1 MSSGSLLSGPHSG
14 LTRGQPEPPG
24 VERVSPETCVE
35 GSLCCGHFSSSVL
48 NSDPVTPMCI
58 SVMSSVSR
66 IGKLLPGGREQSTEA
81 EESSWPAG
89 LSCAGHGIPVHA
101 GPACGPQGPPV
112 LATASQCMWASK
124 CMRAQLEA
132 CRAPQS
138 WSQRPSARRLTGNSP
153 PGSPVLSQA
162 APPRLCLRCG
172 PALGPCEPSRPCLA
186 FLCLSCSCSDTWLS
200 LCVLFGWRGHG
211 SLRRPSPDPAT
222 SDRRSPVL
230 REDTSAR
237 TWPGSL
243 LWTSTWRGSAGFDG
257 TPRCP
262 APHGQDGPAVRARGG
277 RRRPLALWP
286 CDESVASPE
295 IALRGELSSLSG
307 SSGRCAARGSR

>member
-48 NSDPVTPMCI
+48 NSDPVTPMCA

-124 CMRAQLEA
+124 CMRARLKA
-132 CRAPQS
+132 CRALQS
-138 WSQRPSARRLTGNSP
+138 WPWRPSACGLSSRPAGPSSPGHNVPVHAGSLGIPRRALQSCPRQHHRVCVSGVGLPWGPASRAARAWHSSACPALVPTPGSHCASCLGGVGTDHFDVPALTLRPLTVGAQCSEKIRLQGHGLDRFCGRP
-153 PGSPVLSQA
+153 PGEAALASTGPPGVLPHMDRM
-162 APPRLCLRCG
+162 AP
-172 PALGPCEPSRPCLA
+172 
-186 FLCLSCSCSDTWLS
+186 
-200 LCVLFGWRGHG
+200 LCVRGAAG
-211 SLRRPSPDPAT
+211 N
-222 SDRRSPVL
+222 VL
-230 REDTSAR
+230 LLCGLVMSQ
-237 TWPGSL
+237 WPL
-243 LWTSTWRGSAGFDG
+243 
-257 TPRCP
+257 
-262 APHGQDGPAVRARGG
+262 QK
-277 RRRPLALWP
+277 
-286 CDESVASPE
+286 
-295 IALRGELSSLSG
+295 
-307 SSGRCAARGSR
+307 